1 MMDQILYQIFKITLS
16 ISTENKKMADN
27 HPIRK
32 YVNKIANRII
42 FETKT
47 RHYLKFFTP
56 ETIKLFGS
64 TKIRQLMM
72 KVVNMLLI

>member
-16 ISTENKKMADN
+16 ISTENKKIADN
-27 HPIRK
+27 YPIRK